1 MIHSCCSSFLV
12 GIEHQSFSLFFSS
25 VWLWLPVTNRFP
37 QFRSID
43 SSQPMTIFSFF
54 LRQVVEG
61 HGAAKEAPESTK
73 RQELKRYDVRK
84 VHYRVLPS
92 FTEFCWVLPSF
103 TEFYRVLLGF
113 TEFYLVLPSFT
124 GFYRVLLSFTG
135 FHRVLPSFTE
145 FYRVLPSFRPTG
157 SSWYRT

>member
-124 GFYRVLLSFTG
+124 GFHLVFMGCTELYWILPSFTG
-135 FHRVLPSFTE
+135 FYLVFMGFS
-145 FYRVLPSFRPTG
+145 
-157 SSWYRT
+157 

>member
-54 LRQVVEG
+54 FATGGGRPRSGQRGARVDQAPGTEALRRPQG
-61 HGAAKEAPESTK
+61 S
-73 RQELKRYDVRK
+73 
-84 VHYRVLPS
+84 
-92 FTEFCWVLPSF
+92 LPSF

-113 TEFYLVLPSFT
+113 TEFYRVLPSFT
-124 GFYRVLLSFTG
+124 GFYRVLLSFTE
-135 FHRVLPSFTE
+135 FYWVLPSFT
-145 FYRVLPSFRPTG
+145 
-157 SSWYRT
+157 

>member
-1 MIHSCCSSFLV
+1 
-12 GIEHQSFSLFFSS
+12 
-25 VWLWLPVTNRFP
+25 
-37 QFRSID
+37 
-43 SSQPMTIFSFF
+43 MTIFSFF

-135 FHRVLPSFTE
+135 FHRVLPSFT
-145 FYRVLPSFRPTG
+145 
-157 SSWYRT
+157 